1 MSGWRVTGRCGGL
14 RRPQHRLRDRWAR
27 GLRAPDEEDRLV
39 QLARDPRFREAAA
52 WQSREALRGAVDKLA
67 AGRESPSRRRRRA
80 EVVAGY
86 WQRYW
91 ARRTTRSASSAAWVG
106 AVRRRGR
113 RDRRP
118 RRGAGRQRVVHL
130 ETWAA
135 EAVARAVG
143 DDALLPMHPF
153 PERDLHAR
161 LDGNAVGVAALDRLE
176 AAPPRSRPP
185 HRMLCPSHSMSSTA
199 P

>member
-1 MSGWRVTGRCGGL
+1 M
-14 RRPQHRLRDRWAR
+14 
-27 GLRAPDEEDRLV
+27 
-39 QLARDPRFREAAA
+39 QLARDPRFREAVA

-86 WQRYW
+86 WQRYRAKNDTIGFFGRQW
-91 ARRTTRSASSAAWVG
+91 GRFVDEGDAIDVRAG
-106 AVRRRGR
+106 AL
-113 RDRRP
+113 D
-118 RRGAGRQRVVHL
+118 AQRVVHL

-161 LDGNAVGVAALDRLE
+161 PDGNAVGVAALDRLE
-176 AAPPRSRPP
+176 AARRRSRPP
-185 HRMLCPSHSMSSTA
+185 HWMLCPSHSMSSTA